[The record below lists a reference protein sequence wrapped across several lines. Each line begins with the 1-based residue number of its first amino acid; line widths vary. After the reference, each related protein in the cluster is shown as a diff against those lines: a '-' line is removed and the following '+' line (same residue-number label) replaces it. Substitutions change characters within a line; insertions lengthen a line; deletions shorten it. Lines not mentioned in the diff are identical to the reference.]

1 MLGINIAL
9 LKLTNIRS
17 GYSMSNTNNK
27 LKVQNQKQIDKQHDN
42 YNLLNNSD
50 KQLSDLDKSIL
61 ELYELIENLKEKSEN
76 RINK

>member
-1 MLGINIAL
+1 
-9 LKLTNIRS
+9 
-17 GYSMSNTNNK
+17 MSNTNNK
-27 LKVQNQKQIDKQHDN
+27 LKVQNQKLVDKQQDN

>member
-1 MLGINIAL
+1 
-9 LKLTNIRS
+9 
-17 GYSMSNTNNK
+17 MSNTNNK
-27 LKVQNQKQIDKQHDN
+27 LKVQNQKPIDKVQDN

>member
-1 MLGINIAL
+1 
-9 LKLTNIRS
+9 
-17 GYSMSNTNNK
+17 MSNSNNK
-27 LKVQNQKQIDKQHDN
+27 LKVQNQKQIDKQQDN

>member
-1 MLGINIAL
+1 
-9 LKLTNIRS
+9 
-17 GYSMSNTNNK
+17 MSNSNNK
-27 LKVQNQKQIDKQHDN
+27 LKIQNQKQIDKQQDN

>member
-1 MLGINIAL
+1 
-9 LKLTNIRS
+9 
-17 GYSMSNTNNK
+17 MSNSNNK
-27 LKVQNQKQIDKQHDN
+27 LKVQSQKHIDKQQDN

>member
-1 MLGINIAL
+1 
-9 LKLTNIRS
+9 
-17 GYSMSNTNNK
+17 MSNSNNK
-27 LKVQNQKQIDKQHDN
+27 LKVQNQKQISQQQGN